1 MVDAHPAKVSASDSP
16 NNVSSIKKLQVLEH
30 IDCATQVVA
39 GLESALF
46 LNMVMWNLSQLC

>member
-1 MVDAHPAKVSASDSP
+1 MVDSHPAKMSSSDTPS
-16 NNVSSIKKLQVLEH
+16 NIFSFKTLHFLQH

-46 LNMVMWNLSQLC
+46 LNMVAVGL